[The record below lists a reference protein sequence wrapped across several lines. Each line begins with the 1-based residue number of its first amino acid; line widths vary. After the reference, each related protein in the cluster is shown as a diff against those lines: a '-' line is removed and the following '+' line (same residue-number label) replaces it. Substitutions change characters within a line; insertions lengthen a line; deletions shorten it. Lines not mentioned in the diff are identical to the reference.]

1 MLQIIGNLVVQSTSA
16 TSVTFA
22 TLEHV
27 VGHVHFQTN
36 SVMTTLDFPQ
46 LKTIQGSG
54 SYFYLHQNGYLNSLL
69 VPNLEWVEGWIE
81 IRENNAMWGI
91 NFPALIST
99 GPDILVHDLQT
110 GKIIDTFLFNFKLKI
125 LNESFLSHHFANISS
140 WHIITQIVL
149 TGPDEDYLIIYDNS
163 NLQTITFPLLD
174 SIGGYFKVGN
184 NLVLASFTVPL
195 LTVIGPGLHMDVATT
210 RVDTGRTS
218 AMFFAKFLFIKPSH
232 FCRWKFVTVH
242 FWM

>member
-1 MLQIIGNLVVQSTSA
+1 LFVFPAIDADVIVGNVVLSPTWANGAAFSSNGLFPNLKQIIGNLVVQSTSA
-16 TSVTFA
+16 TSITFA

-27 VGHVHFQTN
+27 VGHVHFKTN

-81 IRENNAMWGI
+81 IRENNAMWTI

-99 GPDILVHDLQT
+99 GPDILVDDLQT
-110 GKIIDTFLFNFKLKI
+110 GKIIDTFLFDFKLTI

-140 WHIITQIVL
+140 
-149 TGPDEDYLIIYDNS
+149 
-163 NLQTITFPLLD
+163 
-174 SIGGYFKVGN
+174 
-184 NLVLASFTVPL
+184 
-195 LTVIGPGLHMDVATT
+195 
-210 RVDTGRTS
+210 
-218 AMFFAKFLFIKPSH
+218 
-232 FCRWKFVTVH
+232 
-242 FWM
+242 